1 MQAAYFLVPFLSL
14 FQKPKPTK
22 EQRWLQTR
30 CGIHQRVRGPI
41 LLQLQAGSSKPEV
54 AEDEPE
60 MGAWGQ
66 ALVLHQGMAE
76 PCCCLCTWGAALGVD
91 FTS

>member
-1 MQAAYFLVPFLSL
+1 MQATYFLVPFLSL

-41 LLQLQAGSSKPEV
+41 LLQLQAGSSKPAV
-54 AEDEPE
+54 AEDELE
-60 MGAWGQ
+60 MGAQDHAAAYAPG
-66 ALVLHQGMAE
+66 
-76 PCCCLCTWGAALGVD
+76 GAALGVD